1 MPILIR
7 NTTFLS
13 FFLPPILHSFLKKYW
28 VSVTCKASN
37 TVGNNASCV
46 LLSHILLF
54 SCSIVSDSLQPYELQ
69 QARLPC
75 PSLPPRAGSNSC
87 PLSWW
92 HHPRISSF
100 VAFSSCLQS
109 SPAPGSFPV
118 SQLLASGGQSIRV
131 SASTS
136 VLSMNIQDWFPL
148 GWTGWISLQSKGFSR
163 VFSK

>member
-7 NTTFLS
+7 NSTCLS

-54 SCSIVSDSLQPYELQ
+54 SCSVVSDSLQPYELQ

-87 PLSWW
+87 PLSWRC
-92 HHPRISSF
+92 HPTISSS
-100 VAFSSCLQS
+100 VVPFSC
-109 SPAPGSFPV
+109 PPSFP
-118 SQLLASGGQSIRV
+118 ASGLFQWVG
-131 SASTS
+131 
-136 VLSMNIQDWFPL
+136 
-148 GWTGWISLQSKGFSR
+148 SLQQVAKVLEFQLQHQSFQW
-163 VFSK
+163 VFRTDFL